1 MYSYNDYREY
11 ELSHHG
17 ILGQKWGKRNGPP
30 YPIDAGDHSASE
42 KKAGWRK
49 SLEQNVRINKRIS
62 NAQKAAGLEKRIDKL
77 ERKTQTESR
86 QAKIDKLTA
95 RRNEKISDLSEDE
108 IELGRK
114 YLQREELLNTTSL
127 AGMIIAGTP
136 GMLVANLGASVV
148 YGLSKEGK
156 ATNEL
161 AKQVIK
167 DNREKMN
174 NAEQTASKVYKDY
187 EDFKVERSNAAKN
200 ISSTEEYR
208 NEVAKRFNKSS
219 KTDEDLRDI
228 ASDVMSDKYSSTK
241 AYKKGSDLR
250 ETLREGV
257 DYSHTSNKDVSKLNN
272 AYHDIYEPKWTDEEL
287 GLSNFKR

>member
-1 MYSYNDYREY
+1 MYNYNDYREY

-30 YPIDAGDHSASE
+30 YPLDVGDHSTSE
-42 KKAGWRK
+42 KKAGWKK

-95 RRNEKISDLSEDE
+95 RRNEKISGLSEDE

-136 GMLVANLGASVV
+136 GMVVANLGASVV

-161 AKQVIK
+161 SKQVIK

-174 NAEQTASKVYKDY
+174 NAEQTASKVYKEY

-200 ISSTEEYR
+200 ISSTKEYR

-228 ASDVMSDKYSSTK
+228 ASEVMSDKYSSTK

-250 ETLREGV
+250 ETLREDV

>member
-1 MYSYNDYREY
+1 MY

-49 SLEQNVRINKRIS
+49 SLEQGIEVHKRIS

-77 ERKTQTESR
+77 EGKVQTESR

-114 YLQREELLNTTSL
+114 YLQRDELINTASL
-127 AGMIIAGTP
+127 AGMMVAGTP
-136 GMLVANLGASVV
+136 GMLVADLGASVV
-148 YGLSKEGK
+148 YNFTKEGK

-161 AKQVIK
+161 AKKV
-167 DNREKMN
+167 MN
-174 NAEQTASKVYKDY
+174 ENKERMAKRDAEQQAKAQKESSNSNGSYGDY
-187 EDFKVERSNAAKN
+187 TR
-200 ISSTEEYR
+200 R
-208 NEVAKRFNKSS
+208 NKQSLMDDAR
-219 KTDEDLRDI
+219 
-228 ASDVMSDKYSSTK
+228 
-241 AYKKGSDLR
+241 KKGSFDMDFAEVKNDEWDNKRTMSEYSKYLDDP
-250 ETLREGV
+250 EGWMR
-257 DYSHTSNKDVSKLNN
+257 SPH
-272 AYHDIYEPKWTDEEL
+272 
-287 GLSNFKR
+287 R

>member
-1 MYSYNDYREY
+1 MY
-11 ELSHHG
+11 ELYHHG

-30 YPIDAGDHSASE
+30 YPLDAGDHSASE
-42 KKAGWRK
+42 KKARWRK

-95 RRNEKISDLSEDE
+95 RRNVKISDLSEDE

-174 NAEQTASKVYKDY
+174 NAEQTASNVYKDY
-187 EDFKVERSNAAKN
+187 EDYKVERSNAAKN

-228 ASDVMSDKYSSTK
+228 AAEVMFDKYSSTN
-241 AYKKGSDLR
+241 AYKKGGDLS
-250 ETLREGV
+250 ETLREDI
-257 DYSHTSNKDVSKLNN
+257 DYSHISNKDVGKLNN

-287 GLSNFKR
+287 GLSNFIR